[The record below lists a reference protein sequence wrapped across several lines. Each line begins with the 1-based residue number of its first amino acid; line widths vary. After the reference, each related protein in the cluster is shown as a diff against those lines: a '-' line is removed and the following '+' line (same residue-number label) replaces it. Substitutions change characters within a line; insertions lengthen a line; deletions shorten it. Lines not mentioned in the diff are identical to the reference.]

1 MNYRRN
7 ILAGIS
13 GIVISIGTLST
24 SASANPKSFIFEGQI
39 LASVKKLIKYR
50 VKADQFAD
58 DAEASAKQ
66 ANTNAAKLEVCC
78 SELPEAD
85 EASEYANQAEEA
97 AISARDKSD
106 RASSTNKSSKAKD
119 LKDKAK
125 GFASQAE
132 EAAEKV
138 TTLLNDA
145 LESLKEEFTPRVSVA
160 LDLAESSAKRAS
172 EAVSTAKDCC
182 SEQEIDGDISD
193 IEDAEEA
200 AEEAAKA
207 ASEAKSFEK
216 ALSYSDA
223 ERFTIELELAAA
235 EAANAA
241 SEAIRTAN
249 KAKRYPDDFSDMKR
263 RCQRR
268 YFTHQNGKIGAE
280 IYNKKWEKKV
290 RYRGFGHEEFFRKY
304 C

>member
-85 EASEYANQAEEA
+85 EASEYANQAKEA

-182 SEQEIDGDISD
+182 SEQKIDGDISD

-207 ASEAKSFEK
+207 ASEAVS
-216 ALSYSDA
+216 S
-223 ERFTIELELAAA
+223 
-235 EAANAA
+235 ANL
-241 SEAIRTAN
+241 
-249 KAKRYPDDFSDMKR
+249 AKRHPDDFSDLYKN
-263 RCQRR
+263 CTQGDL
-268 YFTHQNGKIGAE
+268 FVHKKHQNIGYP
-280 IYNKKWEKKV
+280 ILNKKTKKV
-290 RYRGFGHEEFFRKY
+290 RYKGYQWQNVWYNICKQR
-304 C
+304 